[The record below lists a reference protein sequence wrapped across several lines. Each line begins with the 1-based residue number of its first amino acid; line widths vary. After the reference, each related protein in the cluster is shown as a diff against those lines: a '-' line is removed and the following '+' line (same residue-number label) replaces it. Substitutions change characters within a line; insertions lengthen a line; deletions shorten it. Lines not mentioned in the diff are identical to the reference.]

1 MIASPIR
8 VNGDRVDGRP
18 AAALGADTN
27 TILAESGIGP
37 AEIEALRADG
47 AI

>member
-1 MIASPIR
+1 MISSPIR
-8 VNGDRVDGRP
+8 VDGERVDGRP
-18 AAALGADTN
+18 AAALGADTDA
-27 TILAESGIGP
+27 ILAESGIEP